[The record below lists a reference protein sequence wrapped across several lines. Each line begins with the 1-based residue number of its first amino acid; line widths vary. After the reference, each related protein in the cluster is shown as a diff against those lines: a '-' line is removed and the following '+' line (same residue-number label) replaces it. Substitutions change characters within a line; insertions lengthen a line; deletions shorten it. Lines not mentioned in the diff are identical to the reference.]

1 MRIYMKQETVNE
13 LSERRISG
21 LKKKSFIE
29 LSQLEDYQGEKVTQ
43 NGKSCTVAVWKDAIS
58 DDELRIVIQI
68 YRYWFLGI
76 GKMDAD
82 GFKIDSEG
90 KISDLT
96 KEELYDFI

>member
-1 MRIYMKQETVNE
+1 MNE
-13 LSERRISG
+13 LSEKRLSN

-29 LSQLEDYQGEKVTQ
+29 LSQFEGYQGEKSVQ
-43 NGKSCTVAVWKDAIS
+43 NGKSFTIAIWKDAIN
-58 DDELRIVIQI
+58 DNELRIFVQI
-68 YRYWFLGI
+68 YRHCFLGI

-82 GFKIDSEG
+82 GFRINSEG